1 MSEILGNC
9 PGLNVYGTHIPRD
22 KQQEVSLL
30 MKIPQNTTSIC
41 HPLHYFCSGGIGSKA
56 REYKSLDLKAS
67 PDQISGDLIFFS
79 DFYQFSILM

>member
-9 PGLNVYGTHIPRD
+9 PGLNVYGTHIPCD

-67 PDQISGDLIFFS
+67 PDQISGDFIF
-79 DFYQFSILM
+79 Q

>member
-9 PGLNVYGTHIPRD
+9 PGLNVYGTHIPHD

-30 MKIPQNTTSIC
+30 MKIPQITTSIW

-56 REYKSLDLKAS
+56 REYKSLDLKSS
-67 PDQISGDLIFFS
+67 PDQISGDFIF
-79 DFYQFSILM
+79 Y